1 MKIAQIHEN
10 CTNSWKLPKFMKI
23 DQINESFVHK
33 NLKTVEQNQGLS
45 ANIIHTQY
53 LQVLK
58 KY

>member
-1 MKIAQIHEN
+1 
-10 CTNSWKLPKFMKI
+10 MKI